1 MSKKKKREAPE
12 VYVERVRD
20 EAVRVA
26 ALRVVQA
33 VRKSVRLNL
42 QRELEQ
48 RPEWILNEHDLA
60 DVNADLA
67 DAETLVRE
75 LVLEGFAELALKGPF
90 NGIGVK
96 ERQVF
101 EYDEDKALEWAKV
114 NMPAAVIET
123 VDIPTLKAAL
133 KAMPENKRPDWVK
146 FTPVPY
152 ATIAGDLSS
161 KVPQE
166 ELVALL
172 PSAEDLEVDAKPP
185 SKYPRNWKK
194 IREQVLARDGDLCV
208 RCHEGPDDGKTL
220 DADHI
225 WPIHLGG
232 THDLWN
238 LRTLCQGKDGCHGKL
253 QILTLEELQDVRE
266 MVLADA

>member
-1 MSKKKKREAPE
+1 MTKKKKREAPE

-48 RPEWILNEHDLA
+48 RPEWILYEHDLA

-101 EYDEDKALEWAKV
+101 EYDEDKALEWAKI
-114 NMPAAVIET
+114 NMPAAITET

-146 FTPVPY
+146 FTPIPY

-172 PSAEDLEVDAKPP
+172 PSAEDLEVDTKPP

-208 RCHEGPDDGKTL
+208 RCGEGEEEGKTL

-238 LRTLCQGKDGCHGKL
+238 LRTLCEECHPAM
-253 QILTLEELQDVRE
+253 QILTLEELQDVGE
-266 MVLADA
+266 VVLADG